1 MIRRPPRSTRTD
13 TLFPYTTLFRSSG
26 YHSFARPVRRSAF
39 PLCQRLQNRAHGL
52 FVRIARRTDAQMRL
66 GIDGVAPRGEFAK
79 HLARIAVLEPRAVAA
94 EADQLGECRR
104 GGIEPH
110 GPAASQSAVLR
121 TRWSIREKP
130 G

>member
-66 GIDGVAPRGEFAK
+66 GIDGVAHRGEFAK
-79 HLARIAVLEPRAVAA
+79 HLARIAVLEHRAVAA
-94 EADQLGECRR
+94 RSEERRFGNDLGSTCGSRCV
-104 GGIEPH
+104 PF
-110 GPAASQSAVLR
+110 PY
-121 TRWSIREKP
+121 K
-130 G
+130 